1 MKTCGRVCKIWKE
14 WKEWKECKIWRIWKI
29 CMTDVDYLRLR
40 LYF

>member
-1 MKTCGRVCKIWKE
+1 MKAFGRVWKIWKE
-14 WKEWKECKIWRIWKI
+14 CKIWKIWRIWKI

>member
-1 MKTCGRVCKIWKE
+1 MKTCGRVWKIWKE
-14 WKEWKECKIWRIWKI
+14 WKECKIWKI